1 MGASAIGCRNENN
14 SVNAVENAIAA
25 IITLP
30 GTVSAWIREQRL
42 IQARRD
48 LADPALRDQPVHVIA
63 ARWGFGPASQFNRAF
78 HAAYGY
84 SPSECRPVHR
94 A

>member
-1 MGASAIGCRNENN
+1 
-14 SVNAVENAIAA
+14 VNAVESAIAG
-25 IITLP
+25 IT
-30 GTVSAWIREQRL
+30 TFREAPFQPTPVL
-42 IQARRD
+42 QAGHHRRD